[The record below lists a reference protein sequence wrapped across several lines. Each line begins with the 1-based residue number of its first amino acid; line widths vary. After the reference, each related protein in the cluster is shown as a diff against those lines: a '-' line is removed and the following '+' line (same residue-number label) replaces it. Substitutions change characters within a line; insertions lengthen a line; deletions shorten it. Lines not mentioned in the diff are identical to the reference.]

1 MVSKALGWLC
11 EEPEHSFT
19 LNKIFRRGWPG
30 LANFFLLPKQLELGR
45 AARPP
50 LDHAVTCRPG
60 PTMTT
65 PEFPAAWKTR
75 GRLLLTVSKPYQNAI
90 LSSDGTCL

>member
-1 MVSKALGWLC
+1 MRGAGTFLHAQKL
-11 EEPEHSFT
+11 
-19 LNKIFRRGWPG
+19 FRRGWPG

-65 PEFPAAWKTR
+65 PEFQAATADACF
-75 GRLLLTVSKPYQNAI
+75 LTVSKPYQNAI
-90 LSSDGTCL
+90 LSSDETCL

>member
-1 MVSKALGWLC
+1 
-11 EEPEHSFT
+11 
-19 LNKIFRRGWPG
+19 
-30 LANFFLLPKQLELGR
+30 LLPKQLELGR

-65 PEFPAAWKTR
+65 PEFQAATVDACF
-75 GRLLLTVSKPYQNAI
+75 LTVSKPYQNAI
-90 LSSDGTCL
+90 LSSDETCL